1 VFGHG
6 EAVAD
11 QLIPELVEQRRR
23 SVAMLPSGAPA
34 LNREEALEL
43 LEPIK
48 AALVELRK
56 FRTSEQSSGQ
66 SDPYF

>member
-34 LNREEALEL
+34 LNRDEALEL
-43 LEPIK
+43 LERSRP
-48 AALVELRK
+48 R
-56 FRTSEQSSGQ
+56 
-66 SDPYF
+66 